1 MQGSGPECPL
11 EWTLKRED
19 MLPPAVTQQD
29 PTGPKHTIA
38 AFYKP
43 TNPT

>member
-1 MQGSGPECPL
+1 MQRSVPKCAFR
-11 EWTLKRED
+11 WALKRED

-29 PTGPKHTIA
+29 LTGPKHTIA